1 MNNGHASEFF
11 NLFCGVRQGC
21 PLSPLLYIICSEILN
36 LTIRNNL
43 EIKGI
48 MVMDTEVII
57 SAYADDTTLYLK
69 DKHSLIKAI
78 DVLHNFQTYSGLKVN
93 LDKSDI
99 LPLKNIV
106 TTHLIFLILTS
117 VMQQMPFVYWECLLT
132 IIYRIFLNLIMF
144 QNLRSLKKF

>member
-1 MNNGHASEFF
+1 MVYVKDARSVRYFI
-11 NLFCGVRQGC
+11 LFVVRYSTC
-21 PLSPLLYIICSEILN
+21 N
-36 LTIRNNL
+36 KTIRNNL

-99 LPLKNIV
+99 LPLGK
-106 TTHLIFLILTS
+106 
-117 VMQQMPFVYWECLLT
+117 
-132 IIYRIFLNLIMF
+132 YRNF
-144 QNLRSLKKF
+144 